1 MSDTATDIT
10 IDTIPDTC
18 KVVDANLHVFATELM
33 QKAKEGWDIDPDI
46 EVGCWGVLYEASLVR
61 AKEAEGEDPKP
72 EQTGARRGRKPKA
85 DLKPENESDATQV
98 STSQENG

>member
-1 MSDTATDIT
+1 MSDIA

-18 KVVDANLHVFATELM
+18 KVVDANLHVFATELV

-46 EVGCWGVLYEASLVR
+46 EVGCWGYLYEASLVR
-61 AKEAEGEDPKP
+61 AKEAEVDDTKP
-72 EQTGARRGRKPKA
+72 EQTGAKRGRPAKS
-85 DLKPENESDATQV
+85 DLKPKNDAEATSV